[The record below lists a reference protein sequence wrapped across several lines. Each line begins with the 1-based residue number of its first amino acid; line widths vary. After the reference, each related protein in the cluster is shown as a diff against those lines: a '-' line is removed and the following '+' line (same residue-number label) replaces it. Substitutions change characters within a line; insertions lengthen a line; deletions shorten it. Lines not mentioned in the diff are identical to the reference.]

1 MFFLLKIKK
10 FFRKQDDKC
19 VYGHSPMWSARKS
32 ARHLEDQVPPILRVL
47 PSAGA
52 HRFTRLEGRRARA
65 AHSPQ
70 KTITATRPQL
80 HPPLLLLFLY
90 VLFLVFF
97 CGSCSLSCSALPASF
112 TRLGEKRK
120 QERESPSFFLP
131 LSLPL
136 TLSVTLSPQFYFF
149 IMSSS
154 LLPFILFIPVSLLHL
169 FSSSQL
175 IYSKIITPLFKKYN
189 HLIFCSGAFC

>member
-1 MFFLLKIKK
+1 
-10 FFRKQDDKC
+10 
-19 VYGHSPMWSARKS
+19 MWSARKS

-70 KTITATRPQL
+70 ETRTATRPQL
-80 HPPLLLLFLY
+80 HPPLLLLFLD
-90 VLFLVFF
+90 VLLFVFF

-112 TRLGEKRK
+112 TRLKRK
-120 QERESPSFFLP
+120 REKKWRERKSPSSLSLF
-131 LSLPL
+131 LSLPP
-136 TLSVTLSPQFYFF
+136 SQSFCVSPSQYYFF

-154 LLPFILFIPVSLLHL
+154 LLPFTLFISASASSLQQRL
-169 FSSSQL
+169 FFTHRL
-175 IYSKIITPLFKKYN
+175 IYSRIIHFKN
-189 HLIFCSGAFC
+189 ATI

>member
-10 FFRKQDDKC
+10 FFREQGDKR

-80 HPPLLLLFLY
+80 HPPLLLFLY

-112 TRLGEKRK
+112 TRLREKRK
-120 QERESPSFFLP
+120 REREPLLLSPSLP
-131 LSLPL
+131 PSHSFCLSL
-136 TLSVTLSPQFYFF
+136 TSVLFFHHVLFSPALHSFHSGLFA
-149 IMSSS
+149 SS
-154 LLPFILFIPVSLLHL
+154 LQQQPAHL
-169 FSSSQL
+169 Q
-175 IYSKIITPLFKKYN
+175 
-189 HLIFCSGAFC
+189 